1 MKAPHLTRRR
11 GFTLMEL
18 MVAMAITTIIVTVLV
33 SITSIALDTW
43 NRSRTELRA
52 SRMG

>member
-1 MKAPHLTRRR
+1 MKIQRTLSRKR

-33 SITSIALDTW
+33 SITSIALDT
-43 NRSRTELRA
+43 
-52 SRMG
+52 